1 MPSFPPFL
9 IRPVNLPKRLIVV
22 IGLILIGIQL
32 ILTGFADEIDHI
44 GMTLLFWAAV
54 WMLLSEKK
62 DNLNLTSNGLSIGLA
77 LIGIFWLLAHI
88 PIPVEKGNHFV
99 RIAPL
104 VTGLA
109 LGLLASG
116 LSGLKQYRQ
125 EFIILFFL
133 GIPRVLSSLLFDISP
148 ITAKFST
155 LLLWYAGFDV
165 VNEGV
170 FVILPTGSVKVY
182 DGCSGIE
189 SMSYLLGLSIIFLI
203 MMPVRRFWRATLPL
217 VAVCI
222 GFLVN
227 SIRVSLMAYLV
238 ANSTKDAFDYWHEGD
253 GSKIFAI
260 AAVCVLGV
268 VCFLIARQSQT
279 PKKSPTQRLEESFYF
294 TEDV

>member
-1 MPSFPPFL
+1 MPPLSSFL
-9 IRPVNLPKRLIVV
+9 TRSIHLPKLVV
-22 IGLILIGIQL
+22 LAIGLILIGIQL

-62 DNLNLTSNGLSIGLA
+62 EQLNLASNPLSISLA
-77 LIGIFWLLAHI
+77 IIGIFWLLSNVNL
-88 PIPVEKGNHFV
+88 PIEQGNHFV

-104 VTGLA
+104 ITGLT

-116 LSGLKQYRQ
+116 LHGLKQYRQ
-125 EFIILFFL
+125 ELVILFFL
-133 GIPRVLSSLLFDISP
+133 GIPRVLSSLLFDVSP

-203 MMPVRRFWRATLPL
+203 LMPVRRFWRATLPL
-217 VAVCI
+217 IAIWI
-222 GFLVN
+222 GFFIN

-238 ANSTKDAFDYWHEGD
+238 ANSTQDAFDYWHEGD

-268 VCFLIARQSQT
+268 VCFLIAQQSKA
-279 PKKSPTQRLEESFYF
+279 PRKSPNQQLAESFYF
-294 TEDV
+294 TEDM